1 MGKKESTDAYTIV
14 FGFDRA
20 SDEHSFEL
28 FMRQFV
34 DKKLME
40 TLLPRMLDKDISA
53 TVDFLTGIMRK
64 HLTEKEY
71 HSLFLAEQ
79 IK

>member
-1 MGKKESTDAYTIV
+1 MGKKEKSTDAYTIA

-20 SDEHSFEL
+20 SDERSFEL
-28 FMRQFV
+28 FLQKFV
-34 DKKLME
+34 DKKLMG
-40 TLLPRMLDKDISA
+40 TLLPRMLDEDISA

-71 HSLFLAEQ
+71 HSLFLAE
-79 IK
+79 

>member
-1 MGKKESTDAYTIV
+1 MAKKQNRDAYTIA

-20 SDEHSFEL
+20 SDERSFEMFL
-28 FMRQFV
+28 QQFV

-40 TLLPRMLDKDISA
+40 TLLPRLLDEDISA
-53 TVDFLTGIMRK
+53 TVDFLTGIMQK

-71 HSLFLAEQ
+71 HSLFLAE
-79 IK
+79 